1 LDEQD
6 IRQHAWA
13 GLVEFTLKYRS
24 AVRNVE
30 AFCDILLPWLK
41 NIEQQQGES
50 YCKAVLNYVVNVL
63 DIDDEKIF
71 VQKIQEHLTGNLRG
85 EAMTLAQ
92 RFEQKG
98 IEKGI
103 EREKIIIAERML
115 SEGYD
120 FNTITKLTQLTT
132 DKLLIIKKNLH

>member
-1 LDEQD
+1 MDEQD

>member
-1 LDEQD
+1 MDEQD

-24 AVRNVE
+24 AVRDVE